1 MRQRQKSGTP
11 PKAATPP
18 SHAVP
23 SGGGSSGSGSGG
35 KRGSGVAN
43 PASAMAG
50 GITWGPWALAI
61 DLVVLVALAAAAR
74 LWGLA
79 TPNSVV
85 FDEYHFGKF
94 INW

>member
-1 MRQRQKSGTP
+1 MKQRLKAGTP
-11 PKAATPP
+11 PKAVASPV
-18 SHAVP
+18 HVAA
-23 SGGGSSGSGSGG
+23 SGGGS
-35 KRGSGVAN
+35 GV
-43 PASAMAG
+43 MAG
-50 GITWGPWALAI
+50 GISWGPWALGI